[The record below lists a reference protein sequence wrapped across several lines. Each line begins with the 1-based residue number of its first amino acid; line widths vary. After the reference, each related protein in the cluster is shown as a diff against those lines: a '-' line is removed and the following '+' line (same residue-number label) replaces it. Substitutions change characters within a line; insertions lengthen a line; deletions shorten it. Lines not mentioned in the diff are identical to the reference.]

1 MDLFPIIENVASET
15 NIETEFKV
23 REVNSTSKKRS
34 KVQIN
39 QYQLLEAILKTTQ
52 CNSISLLE
60 CLPTAKRVC
69 QTNNNILIIKIK
81 LNQNKQSILTF
92 FPAEKVFSKD
102 TMSFGKEPKKCAY
115 VFHLFECS

>member
-23 REVNSTSKKRS
+23 TEVNSTSKKRS
-34 KVQIN
+34 KLQIN

-60 CLPTAKRVC
+60 CLPTAKCVY
-69 QTNNNILIIKIK
+69 QTNNNTLIIKIK
-81 LNQNKQSILTF
+81 LN
-92 FPAEKVFSKD
+92 
-102 TMSFGKEPKKCAY
+102 
-115 VFHLFECS
+115 